1 MPPCDH
7 PVAQPSTTPGRP
19 RSAAP
24 TQVSARSLLT
34 VVVRQLPLVPAPD
47 GRQVARPPR
56 TDDDPGNVSWA
67 DCGRPGWIAVP
78 LAPRRWRSLM
88 PTQRERVPI
97 RTIAVTIGMVLATA
111 AILLLGWEV
120 RRVLTWIVV
129 AALLSIILG
138 PVTDLVER
146 RLHLRR
152 SLATL
157 LVFLLGLVLL
167 VGVVTVFIRPIAKE
181 GPQFIDKAPAYVAQA
196 QAGKGPVG
204 RLIKRYQL
212 AEHVSSHQAPRTDA
226 RT

>member
-1 MPPCDH
+1 
-7 PVAQPSTTPGRP
+7 
-19 RSAAP
+19 
-24 TQVSARSLLT
+24 
-34 VVVRQLPLVPAPD
+34 
-47 GRQVARPPR
+47 
-56 TDDDPGNVSWA
+56 
-67 DCGRPGWIAVP
+67 
-78 LAPRRWRSLM
+78 M

-157 LVFLLGLVLL
+157 LVFLLGLMLL
-167 VGVVTVFIRPIAKE
+167 VRVVTVFIQPIAKE
-181 GPQFIDKAPAYVAQA
+181 GPQFIDKAPPMLPRPRPAR
-196 QAGKGPVG
+196 G
-204 RLIKRYQL
+204 RS
-212 AEHVSSHQAPRTDA
+212 AA
-226 RT
+226 